1 MGQRSHRLE
10 VFEMGWSKVAIAFF
24 LTLCGEAFRAMDIL
38 LMAESYRLGVK
49 RSTIALPWEQPG
61 LKPIFGKRQRLVEA
75 PKFVPLQID
84 ADRHATFDQKEIAG
98 KVSWSRVTSVIP
110 WPVAQ
115 ERSLSRALENWRIIV
130 SDDLE
135 TSVLGRQIKSILD
148 GTVTDMTVEQVI
160 RDSFAGKS
168 VSTLRSR
175 ASSLMAFARWKKA
188 MNDDVK
194 IFPVTEDQAYRYVL
208 ELRQLNAPRTKPTR
222 FLESLTFSYHM
233 LGADVGMCLQ
243 SPRLRGAVIL
253 PMVPPKK
260 KVPLELWQVAAME
273 NIAMNG
279 AGQESIFAGYVCLVL
294 HARLRWSDGQYC
306 QYEPFTDIY
315 NGSGF
320 LEGEL
325 YHHKTAGRQK
335 QSRRLLPMACCL
347 PGLMGDWATPWL
359 HQREQQGL
367 NAGPGIPTMPVPLA
381 GGRWGQVPLEPSQ
394 ATTWLREIFSKLRP
408 GCDVG
413 EIATHSLKATILSWM
428 AKCSCPEE
436 IRRLAGYHVDPG
448 SKSALE
454 YSRDAQAPVLH
465 AIDGIMLII
474 REHIFNP
481 DAARSR
487 RWSVPHVSSLQDAMI
502 FLSKQSHVPQKDFVD
517 DYEPE
522 SPVQIGWELCGSDG
536 DVSMSSV
543 SEGDHELF
551 ETGCQTSDED
561 RDAEVAAPIV
571 GASIASELH
580 YSVGDLDVYRH
591 IKSGCCHV
599 AKPSQI
605 DDDDGDPVVLK
616 CGKITTRN
624 FEQVTDVAN
633 FMPYKCTRC
642 FAGVSV

>member
-10 VFEMGWSKVAIAFF
+10 VFEMGWSKVAIAFLLF
-24 LTLCGEAFRAMDIL
+24 VCGEACRAMDIL

-49 RSTIALPWEQPG
+49 RSTIVLPWEQPC
-61 LKPIFGKRQRLVEA
+61 LKPIFGKRQRLVDA
-75 PKFVPLQID
+75 PKFVPLQGD
-84 ADRHATFDQKEIAG
+84 ADPHVTFDQKEVAG
-98 KVSWSRVTSVIP
+98 KVTWSRVTSVIP

-130 SDDLE
+130 SDDLDS
-135 TSVLGRQIKSILD
+135 SVLGRQIKTILD

-160 RDSFAGKS
+160 RDSLAGKS

-188 MNDDVK
+188 MNDDAK

-208 ELRQLNAPRTKPTR
+208 ELRQLNAPRTKPIR
-222 FLESLTFSYHM
+222 FLESLTFAHHM
-233 LGADVGMCLQ
+233 LGADVGHCLH
-243 SPRLRGAVIL
+243 SPRLRGAVIT

-260 KVPLELWQVAAME
+260 KVPLETWQVAAME
-273 NIAMNG
+273 NIAMTG
-279 AGQESIFAGYVCLVL
+279 SGQEAIFVGYVCLIL

-306 QYEPFTDIY
+306 QYEPYTDLY
-315 NGSGF
+315 NDAGF

-335 QSRRLLPMACCL
+335 QPRRLLPMACCL
-347 PGLMGDWATPWL
+347 PGLMGDWASPWL
-359 HQREQQGL
+359 HQREVQGL
-367 NAGPGIPTMPVPLA
+367 KAGPGLPTMPVPLA
-381 GGRWGQVPLEPSQ
+381 GGKWGQVPLEPSQ
-394 ATTWLREIFSKLRP
+394 ATTWIREIFSKLRP
-408 GCDVG
+408 GCDVSD
-413 EIATHSLKATILSWM
+413 IATHSLKTTILSWM

-481 DAARSR
+481 DVARSR

-502 FLSKQSHVPQKDFVD
+502 FLSKQSHVPQREFLDE
-517 DYEPE
+517 YEPE
-522 SPVQIGWELCGSDG
+522 SPVHGDWDLCGSDG
-536 DVSMSSV
+536 DVSLSSV
-543 SEGDHELF
+543 SEGAHELF
-551 ETGCQTSDED
+551 ENGCQTSDED

-571 GASIASELH
+571 GASVASELH

-605 DDDDGDPVVLK
+605 DDTDGDPVVLK
-616 CGKITTRN
+616 CGKIATRN

-642 FAGVSV
+642 FSGVAF

>member
-1 MGQRSHRLE
+1 
-10 VFEMGWSKVAIAFF
+10 
-24 LTLCGEAFRAMDIL
+24 
-38 LMAESYRLGVK
+38 MAESYRLGVK
-49 RSTIALPWEQPG
+49 RSTIKMPWEHQC

-75 PKFVPLQID
+75 PKFVPLQSD
-84 ADRHATFDQKEIAG
+84 ADHHVTFDQKEVAG
-98 KVSWSRVTSVIP
+98 KLTWSRVTSVIP

-115 ERSLSRALENWRIIV
+115 ERSLSRALENWRIII
-130 SDDLE
+130 SDDLD

-148 GTVTDMTVEQVI
+148 GTVTDMTVKQVI
-160 RDSFAGKS
+160 HDSFAGKS

-188 MNDDVK
+188 MNDDAK
-194 IFPVTEDQAYRYVL
+194 IFPITEDQAYRYVL

-222 FLESLTFSYHM
+222 FLESLTFSHHM
-233 LGADVGMCLQ
+233 LGAEVETCLQ
-243 SPRLRGAVIL
+243 SPRLRGAVIT

-260 KVPLELWQVAAME
+260 KVPLELWQVAALE
-273 NIAMNG
+273 NISMNG
-279 AGQESIFAGYVCLVL
+279 SGQEAIFAGYVCMVL

-306 QYEPFTDIY
+306 QYEPYTDIH
-315 NGSGF
+315 NGAGF

-335 QSRRLLPMACCL
+335 QSRRLLPVACCL

-359 HQREQQGL
+359 QRREAQNL
-367 NAGPGIPTMPVPLA
+367 IAGPGIPTMPVPLA
-381 GGRWGQVPLEPSQ
+381 AGRWGQVPLEPSQ

-408 GCDVG
+408 ACDVS
-413 EIATHSLKATILSWM
+413 EVATHSLKTTILSWM

-474 REHIFNP
+474 RQHIFNL
-481 DAARSR
+481 DVSRSR

-502 FLSKQSHVPQKDFVD
+502 FLSKQSHAPQTDVVD
-517 DYEPE
+517 EYEPE
-522 SPVQIGWELCGSDG
+522 SPLAAGWEFCGSDG
-536 DVSMSSV
+536 DVSLSSA
-543 SEGDHELF
+543 SEGNHELF

-580 YSVGDLDVYRH
+580 YSVGDLDIFRH

-599 AKPSQI
+599 AKPSQT
-605 DDDDGDPVVLK
+605 DEDDGDPVVLK
-616 CGKITTRN
+616 CGKIATKN

-642 FAGVSV
+642 FSGVAV